1 MLLKIVHRGGDC
13 ARQKRIVGVKPRQ
26 DLALGSLPT
35 FVDGRSLAT
44 IFMTLDESAAII
56 FLQNF
61 RRLIGRAVVDNLEL
75 NRRIILRQ
83 DALDRVA
90 QKRRLVV
97 SWRYYRDERWRL
109 K

>member
-13 ARQKRIVGVKPRQ
+13 ARRKRIVGVKPRQ
-26 DLALGSLPT
+26 DLAVGSLPT
-35 FVDGRSLAT
+35 LVDGRSLAA
-44 IFMTLDESAAII
+44 IFMALDQCTAVVFFQNIGCII
-56 FLQNF
+56 
-61 RRLIGRAVVDNLEL
+61 RRAFVDNLEL

-97 SWRYYRDERWRL
+97 SWRYYRDERLRL